1 MSTINEL
8 LKKIEGKLR
17 VLKFTQGETHRV
29 LDSKK
34 EKAIAR
40 HAIVFEDLIGQTH
53 QLEVQVQQ
61 SKIENGD
68 AQEEVTKWTLD
79 IKNENVEN
87 FYTQDRN
94 SHTSVACDK
103 VVDVASRKKELAGGK
118 NVALTARG

>member
-40 HAIVFEDLIGQTH
+40 HTIVFEDLIGQTH

-68 AQEEVTKWTLD
+68 TQEEVTKWTLD
-79 IKNENVEN
+79 IKNETWKISTLKTGTV
-87 FYTQDRN
+87 THLSLVTRW
-94 SHTSVACDK
+94 
-103 VVDVASRKKELAGGK
+103 
-118 NVALTARG
+118 